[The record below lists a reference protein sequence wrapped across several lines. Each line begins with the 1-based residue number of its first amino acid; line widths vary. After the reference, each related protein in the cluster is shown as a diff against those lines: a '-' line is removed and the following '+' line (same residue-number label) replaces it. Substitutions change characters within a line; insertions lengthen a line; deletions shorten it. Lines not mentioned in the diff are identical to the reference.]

1 MSFEIDGTVGE
12 DKYLEDFSL
21 GCFLYENIYRGNKF
35 REDRD
40 AYSLTMYIDIY
51 THMNLYV
58 VQLILL

>member
-21 GCFLYENIYRGNKF
+21 GCFLYGNIYRGNKF

-40 AYSLTMYIDIY
+40 A
-51 THMNLYV
+51 
-58 VQLILL
+58 